1 MSTVDVKVMS
11 LKDKET
17 LALLGSS
24 WERPDAAPELSGSL
38 LLSERE
44 NAPGSGPPTGPQPPL
59 CLYHLHISLILL
71 PWNHTFPS
79 PSPTGFLVFL
89 LSQII
94 QCPWSACFF

>member
-24 WERPDAAPELSGSL
+24 WEWWDAAPELSGCL

-44 NAPGSGPPTGPQPPL
+44 NAD
-59 CLYHLHISLILL
+59 ILAPVL
-71 PWNHTFPS
+71 PRGPS
-79 PSPTGFLVFL
+79 PDSAFITSTSP
-89 LSQII
+89 
-94 QCPWSACFF
+94 